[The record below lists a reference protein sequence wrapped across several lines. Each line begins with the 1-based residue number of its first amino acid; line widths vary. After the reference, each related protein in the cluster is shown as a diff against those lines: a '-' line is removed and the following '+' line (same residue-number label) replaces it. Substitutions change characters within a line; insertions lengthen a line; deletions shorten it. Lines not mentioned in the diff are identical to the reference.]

1 MNPGASTAHLLD
13 LLASFE
19 ALLEL
24 EHERLLG
31 DDADL
36 IAATAA
42 EKERL
47 SAELEHSAPVL
58 GSLASEHRDR
68 GAEVR
73 ATLQRCAERNLAN
86 GRLIARLRGSAAK
99 ELALLT
105 GRSTDTLAYAA
116 GGAPR
121 HASTSRSL
129 ARV

>member
-1 MNPGASTAHLLD
+1 MNPGASTAQLLD

-19 ALLEL
+19 ALLDL
-24 EHERLLG
+24 ESERLLG
-31 DDADL
+31 EDADL

-47 SAELEHSAPVL
+47 YAELEHSASAL
-58 GSLASEHRDR
+58 DSLASEHPEH

-105 GRSTDTLAYAA
+105 GRSTDPLAYAA
-116 GGAPR
+116 GGVTR